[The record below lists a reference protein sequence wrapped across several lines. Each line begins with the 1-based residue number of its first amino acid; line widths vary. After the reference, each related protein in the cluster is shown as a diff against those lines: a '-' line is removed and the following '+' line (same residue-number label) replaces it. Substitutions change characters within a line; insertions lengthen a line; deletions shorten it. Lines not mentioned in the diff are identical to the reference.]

1 MTKPGRSSRGAR
13 ARVGVAVIVVSL
25 ALMALVVGAFA
36 WNALLRPVAQVA
48 PGRPV
53 TLTVPAGAGTAAI
66 GALLARE
73 GVVSNPTAFRIQAS
87 LSGVDGKLRAG
98 TYELVTGTSYGAA
111 IAALVKG
118 PPQRFVELTIPE
130 GFVVEQIAAR
140 LESELGIPQAETL
153 ALAKEGAREFA
164 EEHPYLGDA
173 HEGSLEGYLFPKTY
187 RVPATATA
195 RQVLKMMLDQFDVE
209 FAAVDTR
216 TATAEGFSTHEIVT
230 MASIIEREAKLASE
244 RPVVSSVIRNRLSI
258 GMRLEIDATI
268 EYILPGNRFRLTY
281 KDLEVDSPYNTYR
294 NGGLPPGPI
303 ASPGLASLEAA
314 ASPASTD
321 YLYYVL
327 TGKDGSHTFATNK
340 RDFLKAKERSKEV
353 FGR

>member
-1 MTKPGRSSRGAR
+1 MR
-13 ARVGVAVIVVSL
+13 IVVAIIVLSL
-25 ALMALVVGAFA
+25 A
-36 WNALLRPVAQVA
+36 ALLLVMGFFTWNVLFRPMTQVA
-48 PGRPV
+48 SGRPV
-53 TLTVPAGAGTAAI
+53 TLTVPSGAGTASI
-66 GALLARE
+66 GAILAGE
-73 GVVSNPTAFRIQAS
+73 GVVANPTAFRIRVS
-87 LSGVDGKLRAG
+87 LSGADGKLRAG
-98 TYELVTGTSYGAA
+98 TYEFETGMSYGDT
-111 IAALVKG
+111 IAALTKG
-118 PPQRFVELTIPE
+118 PPQRFVEITIPE

-153 ALAKEGAREFA
+153 ALAKEGAGVFA
-164 EEHPYLGDA
+164 DEHPYLADA

-187 RVPATATA
+187 RVPAAATA

-216 TATAEGFSTHEIVT
+216 TATADGFSTHEIVT
-230 MASIIEREAKLASE
+230 MASIIEREAKLAPE
-244 RPVVSSVIRNRLSI
+244 RPMVSSVIRNRLSI

-281 KDLEVDSPYNTYR
+281 KDLEVDSPYNSYR

-314 ASPASTD
+314 ASPVSTD

-327 TGKDGSHTFATNK
+327 TGRDGSHTFATNK